1 VFSEKHNLGWSSQ
14 ETFVV
19 ELATGLL
26 QSLPQNCLAW
36 CVLEGGGQWP
46 WKPEIINWKYNIL
59 KFKMHLSINVYFT
72 SIIDESI
79 YWNFSLKRSWQFLQ
93 MLAVASIFKQ
103 YRVSCAASFWGAL
116 FRTYL
121 VSEVHL
127 FLMKVIMYCTV
138 YAVYFV
144 NTWRRLTALIIFF
157 FLVYK
162 SFLQIFA
169 FFGFG
174 GYNNFGICR
183 RTDGFL
189 STSLSYSTILNFY
202 NWVGICFNVVCV
214 ILV

>member
-1 VFSEKHNLGWSSQ
+1 MQFKTCKQKYFLFFSIIHNITYLFLLNCRKKYTCKPCSWILRETVCAQWKAQPWMGNQ

-121 VSEVHL
+121 VSEVYL
-127 FLMKVIMYCTV
+127 FLMKQIMYCSV
-138 YAVYFV
+138 LCY
-144 NTWRRLTALIIFF
+144 L
-157 FLVYK
+157 
-162 SFLQIFA
+162 
-169 FFGFG
+169 
-174 GYNNFGICR
+174 
-183 RTDGFL
+183 
-189 STSLSYSTILNFY
+189 YSIL
-202 NWVGICFNVVCV
+202 C
-214 ILV
+214 